1 MQKLVLGFL
10 LGLSLHF
17 LMGAYASSGNQQE
30 LAQMRSEMRETN
42 RHLSNIERSL
52 DRIDDAFGSS
62 GLRVKVDR

>member
-1 MQKLVLGFL
+1 MQKLILGFL

-17 LMGAYASSGNQQE
+17 LMGAYANNGNQQE

>member
-1 MQKLVLGFL
+1 MQKLILGFL

-17 LMGAYASSGNQQE
+17 LMGAYASSNQQD
-30 LAQMRSEMRETN
+30 LSQIRSEMRETN

>member
-1 MQKLVLGFL
+1 MQKLILGFL
-10 LGLSLHF
+10 LGLSLHV
-17 LMGAYASSGNQQE
+17 LMGAYASNGNQQE

-52 DRIDDAFGSS
+52 DRMDDAFGSS